1 MPIRIENRFR
11 YPKDWP
17 EISRRIRFER
27 AGGRCECSGQC
38 GKGHDAIE
46 DAGRCH
52 WRHGELLPSGRPI
65 ILTTMHL
72 NHDPGDCRDENLLA
86 GCQGCHLR
94 YDMRQ
99 HRETRTG
106 QKEMWK

>member
-1 MPIRIENRFR
+1 MPIRPENKLR

-38 GKGHDAIE
+38 FDDHG
-46 DAGRCH
+46 GRCKKRNGDPTPTPGWH
-52 WRHGELLPSGRPI
+52 VV
-65 ILTTMHL
+65 LTTAHL
-72 NHDPGDCRDENLLA
+72 NHTPEDCRDENLLA
-86 GCQGCHLR
+86 LCQACHLKLDAR
-94 YDMRQ
+94 H